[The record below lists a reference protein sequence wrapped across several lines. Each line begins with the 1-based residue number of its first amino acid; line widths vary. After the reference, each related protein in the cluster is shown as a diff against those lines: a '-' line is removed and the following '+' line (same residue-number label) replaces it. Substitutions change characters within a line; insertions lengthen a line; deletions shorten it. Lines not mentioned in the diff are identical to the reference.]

1 MLKALLVDD
10 NYDYLESLFND
21 LGDNLNNKIKIV
33 KICNDG
39 EKALKY
45 ITNQKLDI
53 ILLDL
58 NILKIN
64 GIGILEK
71 IKENNIKTEV
81 IVITGETKSLIEVI
95 NKNLPV
101 RKILLKPFKIAN
113 LIEILNE
120 IIDEQLGNPKE
131 NIEKIISI
139 LDNFNINKSTLG
151 FKYILDCLKICIEQN
166 YTFIPQMKI
175 LYKQISDKKI
185 SESVI
190 NWNISKTIQS
200 MNKLTDRS
208 ILEKFFPYN
217 VSPSP
222 KIFLNEILAIYYS
235 LE

>member
-1 MLKALLVDD
+1 MLKVLLVDD
-10 NYDYLESLFND
+10 NYDYLESLFNN

-45 ITNQKLDI
+45 ITNQELDI
-53 ILLDL
+53 VLLDL
-58 NILKIN
+58 NIPKIN
-64 GIGILEK
+64 GIEILEK

-81 IVITGETKSLIEVI
+81 IVITGETKFLIEVI

-101 RKILLKPFKIAN
+101 RKILLKPFKIDN
-113 LIEILNE
+113 LIEILDK

-131 NIEKIISI
+131 NIEKLISI

-151 FKYILDCLKICIEQN
+151 FKYILECLKICIEQK
-166 YTFIPQMKI
+166 YTFIPHMKT
-175 LYKQISDKKI
+175 LYNQISDKNT

-222 KIFLNEILAIYYS
+222 KIFLNKILAIYYN